1 MKFLLAQLLTLVIL
15 SGCSSSNSSSVPMTK
30 TISISRGGG
39 VSGVYN
45 GFSITSEGKVTKWLQ
60 LPAEEKKV
68 TDLFTTTSDSAL
80 FFFRYLDEAGFR
92 STEFSTPGN
101 MTTVIQLDSGNMS
114 HAIKWGN
121 AEVKPPPLFQSF
133 YELLSNYIQRRS
145 K

>member
-1 MKFLLAQLLTLVIL
+1 MKCLLALLIAVVTF
-15 SGCSSSNSSSVPMTK
+15 SGCGSSNSSTTSTAK

-39 VSGVYN
+39 VSGAYN
-45 GFSITSEGKVTKWLQ
+45 GYSITTDGAVTKWLQ
-60 LPAEEKKV
+60 LPAQEKKV
-68 TDLFTTTSDSAL
+68 TALFTTTSDSAS

-101 MTTVIQLDSGNMS
+101 MTTVIQLDSGIKS

-121 AEVKPPPLFQSF
+121 PEVTPPPIFQSF
-133 YELLSNYIQRRS
+133 YDLLSNYIQRRS